1 MLQIQTYRLQTASKL
16 TGVLRRNKYEIY
28 LDRARKWADPLSS
41 YEWRSKNLTLQ
52 SRDKQPLK
60 VMKSLDLWLGIWF
73 MHLKKKKRKKERI
86 NWEEVATQS
95 NSVSVMLHKKEQVG
109 EEIEKWCYCN
119 VCVSEA
125 ECETVPLSPDE
136 IFLCVCVCVREK
148 STWSFEI
155 LTGGSTGL
163 LIPTIFNMTAILGP
177 PVSHFYKPSHSVLL
191 VRHLNSV
198 YMVYLYILSK
208 LFIKSWNLFLFFFS
222 RIVGKMCL
230 YTVIYHFLWFSGE
243 M

>member
-1 MLQIQTYRLQTASKL
+1 MSRPFIQLWVTKQ
-16 TGVLRRNKYEIY
+16 E
-28 LDRARKWADPLSS
+28 LDIAIKRQAAIETNEKFRSLAR
-41 YEWRSKNLTLQ
+41 
-52 SRDKQPLK
+52 
-60 VMKSLDLWLGIWF
+60 DLIHAF
-73 MHLKKKKRKKERI
+73 KKKKERKD
-86 NWEEVATQS
+86 WEEVATQS

-125 ECETVPLSPDE
+125 ECETVPPSPDE
-136 IFLCVCVCVREK
+136 IFLCECVCVWKK

-155 LTGGSTGL
+155 LTGESTGL

-177 PVSHFYKPSHSVLL
+177 PGSHFYKPSHSVLL

-208 LFIKSWNLFLFFFS
+208 LFIKTWNLFNFFLKNLWENVSLYPHISFS
-222 RIVGKMCL
+222 AVFRGKVVS
-230 YTVIYHFLWFSGE
+230 TAVWKNI
-243 M
+243 